1 MFQRILLSKILE
13 SANELARS
21 FSTLSNKYRILIIL
35 CLMEKKHAT
44 WSDVKHFIETK
55 MGSINPNTLHF
66 HLKTLTEDGYI
77 KRSGGNNKIMYE
89 LSSIPEY
96 LRKGILEN
104 KPSKIKEKRT

>member
-1 MFQRILLSKILE
+1 MTQLLLLSKILK
-13 SANELARS
+13 SANELAQS

-44 WSDVKHFIETK
+44 WTDVKQFIETK
-55 MGSINPNTLHF
+55 KGSINPNTLHF
-66 HLKTLTEDGYI
+66 HLKTLTKDGYI
-77 KRSGGNNKIMYE
+77 KRSGGDTRIIYE

-104 KPSKIKEKRT
+104 KSSRVKEKKT